1 MVLPVTSLP
10 LSHKLVL
17 EISLKGKEYP
27 LMDRYMPQMAPAP
40 FLRQTAM
47 PVYGQQTDISS
58 FPVGMTYVPMQKW
71 QQTYDL
77 GLGFSRG
84 TIFPDLDFPFVMGRC
99 Q

>member
-1 MVLPVTSLP
+1 
-10 LSHKLVL
+10 
-17 EISLKGKEYP
+17 
-27 LMDRYMPQMAPAP
+27 MDRYMPQMAPAP